1 MTTPRSDPPVFASDV
16 RDVDPTGRRDAVEIG
31 VRLLDEAHTIWL
43 IAESEAEQTLE
54 AWREQGS
61 GTRAERYR
69 SYLAAVEREEAA
81 ARDLRR
87 LHEIASPHLRRYA

>member
-1 MTTPRSDPPVFASDV
+1 MTIPRSDPPVFVPDV
-16 RDVDPTGRRDAVEIG
+16 RDVDATSRRDAVEIG

-61 GTRAERYR
+61 GSRADRYR
-69 SYLAAVEREEAA
+69 AYLAAVEREEAA

-87 LHEIASPHLRRYA
+87 LYEIASPRLGRYA